1 MDTQAVPVNNPDR
14 SKVLTKAV
22 LRAGELLGLSRQEL
36 ATSIGLSTSSISR
49 MYSEGYFL
57 EEGSKNWELAALL
70 VRLYRGLDAVAA
82 GDEQTLRAW
91 MRNQNTDLHAA
102 PANLV
107 THVAGLANVVS
118 YVDASRARI

>member
-1 MDTQAVPVNNPDR
+1 MNARAVSANNPER
-14 SKVLTKAV
+14 RKVLTRAV

-36 ATSIGLSTSSISR
+36 ADSIGLSPSSISR

-82 GDEQTLRAW
+82 GDEQTLQAW
-91 MRNQNTDLHAA
+91 MRNQNTDLHAV
-102 PANLV
+102 PASLV

-118 YVDASRARI
+118 YVDACRARI